1 MKKRQGNE
9 KMKQMKK
16 IFPDMEAKKRAWLF
30 ALRVFFLC
38 ALCILPSYEL
48 VKSGMAKTVTMEDME
63 TESLQL
69 KDGETFSQTI
79 SIGSGTHVKSLAI
92 GVDSVLDNEN
102 ASIKVTVQRE
112 DATYSRSYTQ
122 SEIPAKGFLELK
134 EFDLSGTKAE
144 ELMKVGD
151 SILDIY
157 AGRQTKKYLVGNVL
171 LLSVF
176 SAIVMSCCM
185 GLPLFL
191 QFKGYMDPA
200 LVMFPSSLMMLSG
213 LWITLY
219 REAEVY
225 RNADQYRPLL

>member
-79 SIGSGTHVKSLAI
+79 SIGSGTHVKSLA
-92 GVDSVLDNEN
+92 V
-102 ASIKVTVQRE
+102 
-112 DATYSRSYTQ
+112 SYTHLTL
-122 SEIPAKGFLELK
+122 P
-134 EFDLSGTKAE
+134 TKQR
-144 ELMKVGD
+144 V
-151 SILDIY
+151 
-157 AGRQTKKYLVGNVL
+157 
-171 LLSVF
+171 
-176 SAIVMSCCM
+176 
-185 GLPLFL
+185 
-191 QFKGYMDPA
+191 
-200 LVMFPSSLMMLSG
+200 
-213 LWITLY
+213 
-219 REAEVY
+219 
-225 RNADQYRPLL
+225 